1 MKKYALIIG
10 MTIMLSGCSQL
21 DQYINVGTDATPQEK
36 FRACALS
43 EAQAKLKAGTLFA
56 QSMTETKDEIVN
68 TCIKKLALEA
78 AGIDS
83 EAQSIAVGILNNL
96 YSAQ

>member
-1 MKKYALIIG
+1 MFGVIALLSNCAELDKY
-10 MTIMLSGCSQL
+10 M
-21 DQYINVGTDATPQEK
+21 NVSSNATPQEK

-43 EAQAKLKAGTLFA
+43 EAQSKLQNGTLFA
-56 QSMTETKDEIVN
+56 QSMTATKDEIVN

-83 EAQSIAVGILNNL
+83 EAQSITSNIINSLQNLNK
-96 YSAQ
+96 